1 MAKELK
7 SSLRGH
13 LMNLLRMKG
22 AHLSF
27 QEAVKDFPEELRG
40 RKPEGAPHTAWQLL
54 EHLRIAQ
61 EDILDFSRNKDY
73 QAKKWP
79 DDYWPKDEAPP
90 SAEAWDESVKQ
101 FERDLKTMEALTNDT
116 KHDLLAEIAHGK
128 GQTLLREALLMADHN
143 SYHLGQLVY
152 LRKTLEGS
160 GIKSKTQ

>member
-27 QEAVKDFPEELRG
+27 QEAVKNFPEELRG

>member
-1 MAKELK
+1 
-7 SSLRGH
+7 
-13 LMNLLRMKG
+13 MNLLRMKG

>member
-1 MAKELK
+1 
-7 SSLRGH
+7 
-13 LMNLLRMKG
+13 
-22 AHLSF
+22 
-27 QEAVKDFPEELRG
+27 
-40 RKPEGAPHTAWQLL
+40 LL

-101 FERDLKTMEALTNDT
+101 FERDLKAMEALTGDT

>member
-1 MAKELK
+1 
-7 SSLRGH
+7 
-13 LMNLLRMKG
+13 MNLLRMKG

-101 FERDLKTMEALTNDT
+101 FERDLKAMEALTGDT